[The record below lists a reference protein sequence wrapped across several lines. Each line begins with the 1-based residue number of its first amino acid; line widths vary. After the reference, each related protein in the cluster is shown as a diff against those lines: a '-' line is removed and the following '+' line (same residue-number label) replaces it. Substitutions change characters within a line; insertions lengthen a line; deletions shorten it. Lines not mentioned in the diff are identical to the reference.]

1 MSHKIFVSYKYAD
14 TQVRPLFRPDDYSR
28 TTARH
33 YVDDLS
39 LRLDENDHI
48 YKGEDDGEDMSQF
61 KDETIE
67 SKLRSKIF
75 DSSVTIVLVSKGM
88 RDIWKSENDQW
99 IPWEISYSLKV
110 MTKKDRTS
118 GTNALIAVALPDE
131 NSDYSYVVTEYNCVT
146 SWNTRNMFKIIADN
160 MFNRT
165 EKNLIVC
172 DSCRSHHHIGKDHS
186 YVYPVKWDNF
196 IVDIN
201 GHISHAKDLQ
211 SRLDEFELTKTVT

>member
-14 TQVRPLFRPDDYSR
+14 TLVRPLSRPNDYSQ

-39 LRLDENDHI
+39 LRLDVNDHI

-67 SKLRSKIF
+67 SKLRGKIF
-75 DSSVTIVLVSKGM
+75 DSSVTVVLISKGM

-99 IPWEISYSLKV
+99 IPWEISYSLKE
-110 MTKKDRTS
+110 MRNNDRTS
-118 GTNALIAVALPDE
+118 GTNAVIAVALPDE
-131 NSDYSYVVTEYNCVT
+131 GGSYSYVVTEHNCVT
-146 SWNTRNMFKIIADN
+146 SWNTGNMFKIIADN
-160 MFNRT
+160 MFNRA
-165 EKNLIVC
+165 EKNLIIC
-172 DSCRSHHHIGKDHS
+172 DSCRNHHHTGKDHS

-196 IVDIN
+196 ITDIN

-211 SRLDEFELTKTVT
+211 VRLDEFELTKVVT

>member
-14 TQVRPLFRPDDYSR
+14 TQVRPLFRPDDYSQ

-67 SKLRSKIF
+67 SKLRDKIF

-99 IPWEISYSLKV
+99 IPWEISYSLKE
-110 MTKKDRTS
+110 MAKNDRTS
-118 GTNALIAVALPDE
+118 GTNAVLAVALPDE
-131 NSDYSYVVTEYNCVT
+131 SASYSYIVTEHNCVT
-146 SWNTRNMFKIIADN
+146 SWNTGNMFRIIADN
-160 MFNRT
+160 MFNRA
-165 EKNLIVC
+165 EKNLVVC
-172 DSCRSHHHIGKDHS
+172 DSCLNHHHIGKDHS
-186 YVYPVKWDNF
+186 YIYPVKWDNF
-196 IVDIN
+196 IEDIN

-211 SRLDEFELTKTVT
+211 NRLDEFELTKIVT